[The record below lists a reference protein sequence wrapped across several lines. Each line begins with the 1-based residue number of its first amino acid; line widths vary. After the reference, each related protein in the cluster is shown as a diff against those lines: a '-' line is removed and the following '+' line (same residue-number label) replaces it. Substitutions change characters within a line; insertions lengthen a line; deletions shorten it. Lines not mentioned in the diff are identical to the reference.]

1 MMFDNLYTGAN
12 GLIYI
17 QAALSM
23 GTIFGW
29 VQLGLAILM
38 TIVGIAY
45 KIWKWYKEAKADG
58 KITAEEIKQ
67 LIDENKD
74 DVIKVITESE
84 ELVRDIVDKTSDKN
98 T

>member
-1 MMFDNLYTGAN
+1 MLYDNLYTGAN

-29 VQLGLAILM
+29 IQLGLAIIM
-38 TIVGIAY
+38 SIVGIAY
-45 KIWKWYKEAKADG
+45 RIWTWYKKAKEDG
-58 KITAEEIKQ
+58 KITMEEIKQ

-74 DVIKVITESE
+74 EVIEVICNSE
-84 ELVRDIVDKTSDKN
+84 ELIEDISKN
-98 T
+98 VKKD